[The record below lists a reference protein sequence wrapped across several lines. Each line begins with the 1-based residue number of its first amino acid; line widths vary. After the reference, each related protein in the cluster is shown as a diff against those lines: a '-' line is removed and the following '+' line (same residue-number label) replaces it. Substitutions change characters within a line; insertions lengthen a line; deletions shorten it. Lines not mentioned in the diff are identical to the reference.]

1 MKIVSFTQKSEEWLE
16 WRKGGI
22 GASDIAVLTGS
33 NGYTTP
39 LKLWEIKCGF
49 RESDPINAAMAHGIQ
64 HENMARQ
71 WMNEHFQFNLKP
83 TCIED
88 PKKSHFRA
96 SLDGYD
102 FDSDTLV
109 EIKCPVSE
117 SILDKARISQSI
129 PNYWFDQIQWQIML
143 SEPKKAMIAIWDY
156 RHQGCITLD
165 MFGMTKKIEKMRSLA
180 DDFWHHV
187 QIGKAPEPN
196 KSDYIEISDP
206 ILHQLLLEYQELL
219 TKGSGIDGR
228 KKEIRKQLEDFGS
241 GNNFI
246 ANGFKVQRASSR
258 TTYDIDKMRMDGI
271 DVDLYA
277 KKNKSPGSY
286 RIFPPKN
293 KGRLK

>member
-1 MKIVSFTQKSEEWLE
+1 MKIVSFTQGSEDWLN
-16 WRKGGI
+16 WRKSGI

-49 RESDPINAAMAHGIQ
+49 REGDPINTAMAHGIQ
-64 HENMARQ
+64 HEDIARQ

-83 TCIED
+83 ICIED
-88 PKKSHFRA
+88 TEKAHFRA

-143 SEPKKAMIAIWDY
+143 SSPKKAMLAIWDY
-156 RHQGCITLD
+156 RHNSCITLD
-165 MFGMTKKIEKMRSLA
+165 MFGLTKKIEKMRSLA

-206 ILHQLLLEYQELL
+206 ELHALLLEYQELL
-219 TKGSGIDGR
+219 IRGSGIDSR
-228 KKEIRKQLEDFGS
+228 KKEVRKQIEEFGDD
-241 GNNFI
+241 GNFI
-246 ANGFKVQRASSR
+246 AHGFKVQRMSPRVS
-258 TTYDIDKMRMDGI
+258 YDIDKMRMDGI

-277 KKNKSPGSY
+277 KKNETIGWY
-286 RIFPPKN
+286 RIFPPK
-293 KGRLK
+293 KRGKLK